1 MYSRCYYILNLPHR
15 SYDSW
20 SSPIRIP
27 LGRHPN
33 FSPNTSLTPS
43 KAELNAPQDILTC
56 KEEASSLSKIA
67 NAFNAQPNL
76 PQCIPMTDPEFA
88 VISSIFTLGGLLGA
102 LCAGPI
108 STSYG
113 RLLPMRLTALFY
125 IIGSGLEAA
134 AMNIPVMAIGRL
146 LSGVGAGASLV
157 LVPLY
162 IAEVAP
168 PRERGL
174 FGVMTQITINIGLLS
189 TQTLGYFLDKGSQ
202 WRIVLAT
209 GAMIALVQGIGLC
222 FTPESP
228 AWIVANKDPQK
239 ALQLLQRI
247 RGKGTDINDE
257 VKTWNIDIAG
267 HAIESE
273 GLLNQSEIHSRCD
286 SSTSKSS
293 DKSTVHIG
301 FFQVARDPLYRPAII
316 AVVGVMFA
324 QQLCGINSVMM
335 YSVSLLSPVFPTSSR
350 LLTIFISIINLVA
363 TILGA
368 PLADRLGRKVCLL
381 LSISGMGA
389 SSLAL
394 ALSLLFEV
402 QVLTAVAVLSF
413 VAFFAVGLGPIP
425 FMLASE
431 LVGQEANGATQSWAL
446 AANWIFTFCVAQF
459 FPIVNVALG
468 ERGWVYFIFAGLALF
483 SGIFVMWRV
492 PETKGKKDAD
502 EVWGRIRRID

>member
-1 MYSRCYYILNLPHR
+1 
-15 SYDSW
+15 
-20 SSPIRIP
+20 
-27 LGRHPN
+27 
-33 FSPNTSLTPS
+33 
-43 KAELNAPQDILTC
+43 
-56 KEEASSLSKIA
+56 
-67 NAFNAQPNL
+67 
-76 PQCIPMTDPEFA
+76 MTEPEFA
-88 VISSIFTLGGLLGA
+88 VIQSIFTLGGLLGA
-102 LCAGPI
+102 LCAGPL

-125 IIGSGLEAA
+125 IIGSGLEAV

-174 FGVMTQITINIGLLS
+174 FGVMTQITINVGLLL
-189 TQTLGYFLDKGSQ
+189 TQTLGYFLDTGSQ
-202 WRIVLAT
+202 WRIVLGT
-209 GAMIALVQGIGLC
+209 GGVIALLQGIGLC
-222 FTPESP
+222 FIPESP
-228 AWIVANKDPQK
+228 AWIAANRDPQK

-247 RGKGTDINDE
+247 RGKGIDIDDE
-257 VKTWNIDIAG
+257 VQTWDIDIPG
-267 HAIESE
+267 VETE
-273 GLLNQSEIHSRCD
+273 GLLNQPEISSRRG

-293 DKSTVHIG
+293 NKSVVHIG

-335 YSVSLLSPVFPTSSR
+335 YSVSLLSPVFPTSSA
-350 LLTIFISIINLVA
+350 LLTIFISIVNLVA

-381 LSISGMGA
+381 LSISGMGI

-394 ALSLLFEV
+394 ALSLLFGV

-431 LVGQEANGATQSWAL
+431 LVGQEAKGATQSWAL

-459 FPIVNVALG
+459 FPIINEALG
-468 ERGWVYFIFAGLALF
+468 GRGWVYFIFAGLALF
-483 SGIFVMWRV
+483 SGIFVTFRV

-502 EVWGRIRRID
+502 EVWGRVRRID